1 MVNKRSFSS
10 APEKP
15 ESAEK
20 AAKGGRRAAAEAES
34 REKILRAAEGLFST
48 KGFHGTGL
56 RDVANGAGV
65 SVGNIYNHFATKEEL
80 FDSLLQE
87 LEALYL
93 DPTQPLPRA
102 LATIGFPNELERLGE
117 ASRETVKKF
126 ASYIRLIYVD
136 VIEFEG
142 KHIARLYAGMADR
155 YRKVFAERVAEGKKK
170 GELSDE
176 ADPVIAAMMST
187 ILYMYYF
194 TVEHL
199 FGVKGHY
206 GLDDDQVIREFAK
219 VLRLGILKR

>member
-1 MVNKRSFSS
+1 MVNKRSFNNISETT
-10 APEKP
+10 EKT
-15 ESAEK
+15 
-20 AAKGGRRAAAEAES
+20 GRRAAAEAES
-34 REKILRAAEGLFST
+34 RDKILRAAERLFST

-56 RDVANGAGV
+56 RDVANEAGV
-65 SVGNIYNHFATKEEL
+65 SVGNIYNHFPTKEDL
-80 FDSLLQE
+80 FDSLLQS
-87 LEALYL
+87 LEKAYL
-93 DPTQPLPRA
+93 DPSQPLPRA
-102 LATIGFPNELERLGE
+102 LAEVAFPGELEKLGE

-142 KHIARLYAGMADR
+142 KHVARLYAGMADR
-155 YRKVFAERVAEGKKK
+155 YRAVFAKRFEESRRK
-170 GELSDE
+170 GELSE
-176 ADPVIAAMMST
+176 ADPVIAAMKST